1 MSRGFVKSVFI
12 LNEEKMWFSSILNL
26 FASNANIYDF
36 FISPEERNEE
46 DIKERKWNSNLAAK

>member
-1 MSRGFVKSVFI
+1 
-12 LNEEKMWFSSILNL
+12 MWFASILNL

-36 FISPEERNEE
+36 FISLEERNEE